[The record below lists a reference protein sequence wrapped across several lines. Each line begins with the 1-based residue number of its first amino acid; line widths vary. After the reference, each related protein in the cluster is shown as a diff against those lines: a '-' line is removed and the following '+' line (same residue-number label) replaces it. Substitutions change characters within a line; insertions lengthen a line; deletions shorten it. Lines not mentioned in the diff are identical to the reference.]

1 MRVRATL
8 ADGLERL
15 GRGLWSVPLPTAVRA
30 RLIEWVMVAAP
41 ERGAT
46 RRMCQGVAA
55 GGVTALAADPMGA
68 IELIAV
74 LARRGGC
81 PVLIAG
87 DSHSRLYVQRDRRGG
102 RWLLPLHHLAT
113 GASARGLARAGSR
126 SREGERLRGLLAA
139 ASMAGARFPV
149 LLVFGQVDVEFV
161 FTFKRLEQ
169 DPPASHDRAA
179 FEAFCGETADAYA
192 DFAAGLPM
200 TSNLTLA
207 AIFPPALSDD
217 AWRQGYLNA
226 HIAHQHTTLDIAALS
241 ERMAAARVEDM
252 AARTA
257 QHRAFNGHLRAAAAT
272 RGLDV
277 LEAFGDLLDP
287 NGVAGAERLGPAAG
301 RDHHLDTEAVR
312 PALVTRLWT
321 MIDATARTSAT
332 RA

>member
-1 MRVRATL
+1 
-8 ADGLERL
+8 LE
-15 GRGLWSVPLPTAVRA
+15 A
-30 RLIEWVMVAAP
+30 
-41 ERGAT
+41 
-46 RRMCQGVAA
+46 
-55 GGVTALAADPMGA
+55 
-68 IELIAV
+68 
-74 LARRGGC
+74 RGGC

-126 SREGERLRGLLAA
+126 SGEGERLRGLLAG
-139 ASMAGARFPV
+139 ASAAGAWFPV

-169 DPPASHDRAA
+169 EPAANHDSAA
-179 FEAFCGETADAYA
+179 FEAYCDETAEAYA

-200 TSNLTLA
+200 ARNLTLA

-226 HIAHQHTTLDIAALS
+226 HIAHQHTTLEVAALG
-241 ERMAAARVEDM
+241 ERLAATRVEDL

-257 QHRAFNGHLRAAAAT
+257 QHRVFNGRLRAAAET
-272 RGLDV
+272 RGLAV
-277 LEAFGDLLDP
+277 LEAFGDLLNRD
-287 NGVAGAERLGPAAG
+287 GVAGAERLGPAAG
-301 RDHHLDTEAVR
+301 RDHHLDVEAVR

-321 MIDATARTSAT
+321 MIDATARTPAA